1 MSILEIN
8 DLSFSYDSGT
18 VPIFEHVS
26 FRLDTDW
33 RLGFTGRNG
42 RGKTTFLKLLLGE
55 YEYSGT
61 IRCTM
66 PFVYY
71 PFPVENESEWVCDI
85 VSERL
90 GDENMWRFRKELS
103 ALGVSEDAIYRP
115 YNTLSGGEQTKVQ
128 TALLFSRENCFY
140 LLDEP
145 TNHLDRAARETLGK
159 YLARKKGFILVSH
172 DRALLDACTDHT
184 LSVNKTNIEI
194 QKGSFSQWQ
203 ENKAQRDAFEAAEN
217 EKLQKEITRL
227 QTAAARTAGWSRQA
241 EASKNGTRNSGLRP
255 DRGFIGHKSAKMM
268 QRAKSIAQR
277 RETAISEK
285 EALLK
290 NIETAETLKLTP
302 LPFKSHM
309 LAELRDLQVRYDGN
323 PIFAPVSFSIC
334 QGDKIH
340 LYGENGAGKTSIFK
354 LLCGEELSY
363 SGNLYVAKDLV
374 VSCLPQGSQG
384 LHGTLQDF
392 LKENALNETLFYTI
406 LRKLDFSREQF
417 LCRLENCSAG
427 QKKKVQLARCL
438 CTPAHL
444 YILDEPLNYMDVWSR
459 IQLENLFRDTE
470 ATLLFAEHDAAF
482 CENAATKTVHLQK

>member
-8 DLSFSYDSGT
+8 DLSFSYDGGT
-18 VPIFEHVS
+18 ELIFEHVS

-71 PFPVENESEWVCDI
+71 PFSVENESEWVCDI
-85 VSERL
+85 ASERL

-103 ALGVSEDAIYRP
+103 ALGVSEDAVYRP

-128 TALLFSRENCFY
+128 TALLFSWENCFY

-145 TNHLDRAARETLGK
+145 TNHLDRTARETLGK

-184 LSVNKTNIEI
+184 LSVNKTDIEI
-194 QKGSFSQWQ
+194 QKGSFSLWQ
-203 ENKAQRDAFEAAEN
+203 ENKAQRDAFETAEN

-290 NIETAETLKLTP
+290 NIETAEALKLTP

-309 LAELRDLQVRYDGN
+309 LAELRDLQVCYDGN
-323 PIFAPVSFSIC
+323 PI
-334 QGDKIH
+334 
-340 LYGENGAGKTSIFK
+340 T

-384 LHGTLQDF
+384 LRGTLQEF
-392 LKENALNETLFYTI
+392 LQENALNETLFYTI

-444 YILDEPLNYMDVWSR
+444 YILDEPLNYIDVWSR
-459 IQLENLFRDTE
+459 IQLENLFKDTE
-470 ATLLFAEHDAAF
+470 ATQLFAEHDAAF

>member
-8 DLSFSYDSGT
+8 DLTFSYDGGT
-18 VPIFEHVS
+18 APIFEHVS

-42 RGKTTFLKLLLGE
+42 RGKTTFLKLLLSE

-61 IRCTM
+61 IRCAV

-71 PFPVENESEWVCDI
+71 PFTVADESEWVSDI
-85 VSERL
+85 AAELL
-90 GDENMWRFRKELS
+90 GEENMWRFRKELS
-103 ALGVSEDAIYRP
+103 ALGVSEEAIYRP
-115 YNTLSGGEQTKVQ
+115 YSTLSGGEQTKVQ
-128 TALLFSRENCFY
+128 TAILFSRENCFY

-194 QKGSFSQWQ
+194 QKGSFSAWQ

-217 EKLQKEITRL
+217 AKLRKEIDRL
-227 QTAAARTAGWSRQA
+227 QTAATRTAGWSAQV
-241 EASKNGTRNSGLRP
+241 EASKKGTRNSGLRP

-277 RETAISEK
+277 RETAVAEK
-285 EALLK
+285 SALLK
-290 NIETAETLKLTP
+290 NMETTDALKLNA
-302 LPFKSHM
+302 LPFKSRM
-309 LAELRDLQVRYDGN
+309 LAEFTALQVCYDSN
-323 PIFAPVSFSIC
+323 PIFKPVSLQIC
-334 QGDKIH
+334 QGDKIN
-340 LYGENGAGKTSIFK
+340 LCGENGTGKTSIFK
-354 LLCGEELSY
+354 LLCGQAVSY
-363 SGNLYVAKDLV
+363 TGSLYIAKDLKI
-374 VSCLPQGSQG
+374 SCLPQGIEG
-384 LHGTLQDF
+384 LSGTLQDF
-392 LKENALNETLFYTI
+392 AAEKVPDETLFFTI

-427 QKKKVQLARCL
+427 QKKKVQLACCL

-444 YILDEPLNYMDVWSR
+444 YILDEPLNYIDVWSR
-459 IQLENLFRDTE
+459 MQLEKLLKETD
-470 ATLLFAEHDAAF
+470 ATLLFAEHDAVF
-482 CENAATKTVHLQK
+482 CAQAATKTVYLQK

>member
-8 DLSFSYDSGT
+8 DLSFSYDGGT
-18 VPIFEHVS
+18 APIFEHVS

-128 TALLFSRENCFY
+128 TAILFSRENCFY

-184 LSVNKTNIEI
+184 LSVNKTDIAI
-194 QKGSFSQWQ
+194 QKGSFSLWQ

-241 EASKNGTRNSGLRP
+241 ESSKNGTRNSGLRP

-290 NIETAETLKLTP
+290 NIETAEALKLTP

-309 LAELRDLQVRYDGN
+309 LAELRDLQVCYEIGR
-323 PIFAPVSFSIC
+323 
-334 QGDKIH
+334 
-340 LYGENGAGKTSIFK
+340 
-354 LLCGEELSY
+354 
-363 SGNLYVAKDLV
+363 
-374 VSCLPQGSQG
+374 
-384 LHGTLQDF
+384 
-392 LKENALNETLFYTI
+392 
-406 LRKLDFSREQF
+406 
-417 LCRLENCSAG
+417 
-427 QKKKVQLARCL
+427 
-438 CTPAHL
+438 AH
-444 YILDEPLNYMDVWSR
+444 V
-459 IQLENLFRDTE
+459 
-470 ATLLFAEHDAAF
+470 
-482 CENAATKTVHLQK
+482 

>member
-8 DLSFSYDSGT
+8 DLSFTYDGGT
-18 VPIFEHVS
+18 APIFEHVS

-42 RGKTTFLKLLLGE
+42 RGKTTFLKLLLHE

-61 IRCTM
+61 IRCAV

-71 PFPVENESEWVCDI
+71 PFTVKNQSEWVSDI
-85 VSERL
+85 AVELL
-90 GDENMWRFRKELS
+90 GEESMWRFRKELS
-103 ALGVSEDAIYRP
+103 ALGVSEEAIYRP
-115 YNTLSGGEQTKVQ
+115 YSTLSGGEQTKVQ
-128 TALLFSRENCFY
+128 TAILFSRENCFY

-145 TNHLDRAARETLGK
+145 TNHLDLAARVTLGE

-194 QKGSFSQWQ
+194 QKGKFSAWQ

-217 EKLQKEITRL
+217 EKLIKEIDRL
-227 QTAAARTAGWSRQA
+227 QTAAARTAGWSAQA
-241 EASKNGTRNSGLRP
+241 EAGKKGTRNSGLRP

-290 NIETAETLKLTP
+290 NTECTEDLKLTP
-302 LPFKSHM
+302 LPFKSRV
-309 LAELRDLQVRYDGN
+309 LAELTDLQVCYDGN
-323 PIFAPVSFSIC
+323 PIFAPVSLQIC

-340 LYGENGAGKTSIFK
+340 LRGENGTGKTSVFK
-354 LLCGEELSY
+354 LLCGQAVSY
-363 SGNLYVAKDLV
+363 NGNLYTAKDLKI
-374 VSCLPQGSQG
+374 SCLPQGIEG
-384 LHGTLQDF
+384 LCGTLQDF
-392 LKENALNETLFYTI
+392 AAAYVPNETLFYTL

-417 LCRLENCSAG
+417 SCRLENCSAG

-438 CTPAHL
+438 CTQAHL
-444 YILDEPLNYMDVWSR
+444 YILDEPLNYIDVWSR
-459 IQLENLFRDTE
+459 MQLEKLLKETN
-470 ATLLFAEHDAAF
+470 ATLLFSEHDAVF
-482 CENAATKTVHLQK
+482 CTQTATKTVCLQK